1 MSKQRLFY
9 NKECLRCNNFYLWH
23 VCKCTNMDEPGD
35 SSQSK
40 SFDKVMVVVAI
51 LALIGFLLGLYK
63 IMS

>member
-1 MSKQRLFY
+1 M
-9 NKECLRCNNFYLWH
+9 E
-23 VCKCTNMDEPGD
+23 EPGD
-35 SSQSK
+35 SSKIK

>member
-1 MSKQRLFY
+1 M
-9 NKECLRCNNFYLWH
+9 E
-23 VCKCTNMDEPGD
+23 EPGD